1 MQVRPIDPRDIAQ
14 HISKSTYRV
23 YFFERMAPTSGDP
36 NEADGLVSEEYEL
49 SDADV
54 PEVIKWAEGQVGLQR
69 TYVIYLVVQQDGA
82 KSLARLVGVD
92 LTLVPLP

>member
-1 MQVRPIDPRDIAQ
+1 MRVRPIDPRDIAQ
-14 HISKSTYRV
+14 HISRSTYRV
-23 YFFERMAPTSGDP
+23 YFFERMVPISGDP

-54 PEVIKWAEGQVGLQR
+54 PEVIEWAEGEVGLQR

-92 LTLVPLP
+92 LTLTPPP